1 MDIMKAENDKLTKQ
15 IWDSNDV
22 KVAMAETSSDCL
34 IKEPSMILCTT
45 PTPEQI
51 KAMQALV
58 ASHASAGSFG
68 AIVGF
73 VSR

>member
-1 MDIMKAENDKLTKQ
+1 
-15 IWDSNDV
+15 
-22 KVAMAETSSDCL
+22 
-34 IKEPSMILCTT
+34 MIICAT

-51 KAMQALV
+51 KAMQALA

-73 VSR
+73 VSHSMPVYATKSNT

>member
-1 MDIMKAENDKLTKQ
+1 M
-15 IWDSNDV
+15 
-22 KVAMAETSSDCL
+22 SSIPTGLKCVL
-34 IKEPSMILCTT
+34 LQEPNMIFCTT

-51 KAMQALV
+51 KAQQALV

-73 VSR
+73 VPR